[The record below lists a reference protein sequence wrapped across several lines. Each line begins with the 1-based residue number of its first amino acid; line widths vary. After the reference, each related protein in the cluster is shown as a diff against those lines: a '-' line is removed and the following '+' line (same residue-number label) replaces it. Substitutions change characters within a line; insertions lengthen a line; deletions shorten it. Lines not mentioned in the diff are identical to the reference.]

1 MKKNVTL
8 FITSDF
14 ISQFSAGIVLAALN
28 WYIIDV
34 YQSNSLV
41 ATIANIN
48 VIAGLIISLVAVGLL
63 KKDEFKT
70 YRIDVILL

>member
-1 MKKNVTL
+1 MKKECYS

-63 KKDEFKT
+63 KG
-70 YRIDVILL
+70 

>member
-34 YQSNSLV
+34 YPV
-41 ATIANIN
+41 
-48 VIAGLIISLVAVGLL
+48 
-63 KKDEFKT
+63 
-70 YRIDVILL
+70 